1 MFHAIVHAAIRRYH
15 HVTRP
20 FCHFLGRPLGFLTD
34 STSFERNVMQES
46 PEFSGL
52 RPKIRVQF
60 YKNEFFGMFLNF
72 VLDSLTVLAN
82 MVRIVAVLG
91 VDFG

>member
-1 MFHAIVHAAIRRYH
+1 MQATVRQDY

-20 FCHFLGRPLGFLTD
+20 FCHFLGRPLGFSIK
-34 STSFERNVMQES
+34 STSFRRNATKES
-46 PEFSGL
+46 TEFLGL
-52 RPKIRVQF
+52 TPKIRVQF

-91 VDFG
+91 VGSGQGEAL